1 MVSII
6 WTGYVPLEN
15 GVPNRWTWLAVP
27 TLLLFAVATS
37 ACGGGEKSAEDR
49 MPNLGSEGFAI
60 IEEGR
65 DQFAAPGLD
74 TYRALYQSADGRA
87 AIVLIYVEES
97 EVRALDQYAVL
108 SVALENPPPEFF
120 GGEAAQDEAVALAIG
135 DESRA
140 FVTAEADEKGNRV
153 WTDIYRS
160 GKVVLITQVLS
171 AGDSA
176 EDLREAIARKV
187 I

>member
-1 MVSII
+1 MKNISQTTI
-6 WTGYVPLEN
+6 
-15 GVPNRWTWLAVP
+15 R
-27 TLLLFAVATS
+27 
-37 ACGGGEKSAEDR
+37 
-49 MPNLGSEGFAI
+49 
-60 IEEGR
+60 
-65 DQFAAPGLD
+65 QFLRTA
-74 TYRALYQSADGRA
+74 
-87 AIVLIYVEES
+87 
-97 EVRALDQYAVL
+97 
-108 SVALENPPPEFF
+108 
-120 GGEAAQDEAVALAIG
+120 AVALALG